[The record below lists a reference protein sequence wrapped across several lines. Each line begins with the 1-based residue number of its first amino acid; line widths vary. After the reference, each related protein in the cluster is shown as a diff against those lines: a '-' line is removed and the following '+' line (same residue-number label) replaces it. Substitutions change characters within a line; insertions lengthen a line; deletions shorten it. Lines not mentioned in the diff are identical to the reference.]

1 MIRLADLP
9 VLNAILNATSLTL
22 LVTGYVMIRRRHV
35 TAHKRCMI
43 TAFVVSIFFL
53 TSYLT
58 YRFAGDEK
66 RFGGTGWIRPVYFGI
81 LIPHV
86 ILAATIPVLASRT
99 IYLALRGRIEQHRRW
114 ARITW
119 PIWVYVSL
127 TGILIYFMLFRW
139 FPGGAAFAE

>member
-9 VLNAILNATSLTL
+9 VLNAILNAISLTL
-22 LVTGYVMIRRRHV
+22 LVTGYVMIRRRRV

-43 TAFVVSIFFL
+43 AAFVVSIFFL

-114 ARITW
+114 ARVTL
-119 PIWVYVSL
+119 PIWLYVSV
-127 TGILIYFMLFRW
+127 TGILIYFMLFQW
-139 FPGGAAFAE
+139 YAPPPVP

>member
-1 MIRLADLP
+1 VIRLADLP
-9 VLNAILNATSLTL
+9 VLNAILNAISLTL

-43 TAFVVSIFFL
+43 AAFVVSIFFL

-114 ARITW
+114 ARVTL
-119 PIWVYVSL
+119 PIWLYVSV
-127 TGILIYFMLFRW
+127 TGILIYFMLFQW
-139 FPGGAAFAE
+139 FALPAA